1 MSLTLKLAALAA
13 TILPF
18 APRRVPA
25 LATMPEPVV
34 IDAEIVADP
43 VETVAPTLATIADDR
58 PPLCDRHT
66 AVHEFMGI
74 MTKEWGGNEWL
85 FSDLAKSY
93 AALSEPMRWPPIKD
107 KTLAQMISD
116 RGCQRIQKDLR
127 RQKKGRPVYYV
138 IPVEEAA

>member
-13 TILPF
+13 TIIPF
-18 APRRVPA
+18 APRRETARETIAV
-25 LATMPEPVV
+25 PVV
-34 IDAEIVADP
+34 IDAEVVSDP

-74 MTKEWGGNEWL
+74 MRKEWGGNEWL

-107 KTLAQMISD
+107 KTFAQLIAD
-116 RGCQRIQKDLR
+116 HGCARIQKDLR
-127 RQKKGRPVYYV
+127 RQKKGRPIYYV
-138 IPVEEAA
+138 IPLEEAA